1 MYFSSLVRSAVAI
14 VAVGAVALGVAACE
28 PEEGAQDQSQDALPE
43 PVIPG
48 VTGGEGGSS
57 TSGPASPLVHAVGH
71 SYPVT
76 GIAIEDQVPGWTC
89 AAGEQTD
96 YGCTSD
102 SGESF
107 TFADSDGTWDLSE
120 GFDELLVGTD
130 NSKIVRDMH
139 PGEYVSFPSGAC
151 AASGEKELTCAGM
164 DSHAGFVLNEEGR
177 RELSEDEVTEFF
189 GGSFFE
195 KTTTPILPT
204 PTSRWSLMR
213 RR

>member
-1 MYFSSLVRSAVAI
+1 M
-14 VAVGAVALGVAACE
+14 
-28 PEEGAQDQSQDALPE
+28 PE

-76 GIAIEDQVPGWTC
+76 GIAIEDQGPGWTC